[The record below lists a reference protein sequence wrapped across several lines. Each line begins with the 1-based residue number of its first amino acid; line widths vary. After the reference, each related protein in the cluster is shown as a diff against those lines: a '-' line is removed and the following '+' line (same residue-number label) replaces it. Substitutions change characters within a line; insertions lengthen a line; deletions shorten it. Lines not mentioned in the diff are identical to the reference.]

1 MAGIYRSPVLTGVM
15 LTGVMLTGV
24 MLTGFVLEGALTAG
38 ASAGPASARG
48 CPAGQITGSAATPT
62 GAGYWLVDSGGDVFS
77 FGDARFAGSVGGKPQ
92 SKSPGKPVV
101 AIVPTRSGNG
111 YWEVAA
117 DGAVFAFGDAVSPAG
132 DRLAGTK
139 LKAPIVAAA
148 RVGANGLELAAADGA
163 VFPLGGAPAFGS
175 MGGKAL
181 SKPITSVS
189 TTPAGD
195 GYWLAGASGGVFAF
209 GGSAFLGNALTSLS
223 CATPAP
229 SASGSVIVQYATNII
244 TGRPEPG
251 WSGGPVPYSWGGG
264 HGGTPGPSAGTCAKD
279 SGYSGP
285 KPCQASSTV
294 GVDCSGFARWVYSLA
309 YGSDVLGGGNTDSEL
324 SMMTKVNTPQPG
336 DLAFF
341 GHHDAHGYHTHH
353 VGIYLGND
361 NMIDAYQTGT
371 YVQID
376 TVGKASDLVGYWRF
390 GN

>member
-1 MAGIYRSPVLTGVM
+1 MAGVM
-15 LTGVMLTGV
+15 LTGVLTV
-24 MLTGFVLEGALTAG
+24 G
-38 ASAGPASARG
+38 ASAGQASASA
-48 CPAGQITGSAATPT
+48 CPAGHITGSAATPT

-77 FGDARFAGSVGGKPQ
+77 FGDARFAGSAGGR
-92 SKSPGKPVV
+92 SLRKPVV

-111 YWEVAA
+111 YWEVGA
-117 DGAVFAFGDAVSPAG
+117 DGAVFAFGDAVAPAG
-132 DRLAGTK
+132 DRLPGMK
-139 LKAPIVAAA
+139 LKAPVVGAA

-163 VFPLGGAPAFGS
+163 VFPLGGAPAYGS
-175 MGGKAL
+175 MSGKPL
-181 SKPITSVS
+181 SKPIVSVS

-195 GYWLAGASGGVFAF
+195 GYWLAGAGGGVLAF

-229 SASGSVIVQYATNII
+229 SASGSVIVQDATDIMK
-244 TGRPEPG
+244 GQPEPG

-324 SMMTKVNTPQPG
+324 SMMTKVGTPQPG

-341 GHHDAHGYHTHH
+341 GRHDAHGYHTHH

-371 YVQID
+371 YIEID
-376 TVGKASDLVGYWRF
+376 TVSKASDLVGYWRF